1 MPSDIRLSSEL
12 LPIMHSWLATA
23 AWFGFNVPAFDRTSN
38 PPARLYSAPEK

>member
-23 AWFGFNVPAFDRTSN
+23 AWFGFNAQAFGPISN
-38 PPARLYSAPEK
+38 PPALLYSAPEK